1 MRAANR
7 SCCWACVLGLSLAL
21 FSRPL
26 RANAQEANSA
36 QPGNEGEAAQATD
49 DDDITQPVRTFDIRY
64 HFENDS
70 MATRND
76 KEQVILRRNF
86 REDFIPDWQ
95 MGLRGDLPITFSNAM
110 SAGNPDGD
118 YQTGVGRL
126 LFLGY
131 VGHIL
136 DDRQALGLGDEI
148 MSPAVSGKPF
158 GSGSWDMLPIAGYRY
173 MLPEISP
180 GSYFLPEFRYSFTF
194 AQSFASTPTSNLQF
208 SPELRIALP
217 DKWFFVLF
225 PSTDIRYNFGAKVKT
240 QTGRLFLPLDAQIGR
255 AIGDRFI
262 TSLEVSAPIVDN
274 YPVYR
279 LKIELRL
286 SYQLGA

>member
-7 SCCWACVLGLSLAL
+7 SCCWACVLGSVLATHP
-21 FSRPL
+21 FGVR
-26 RANAQEANSA
+26 AQEANV
-36 QPGNEGEAAQATD
+36 AQADEENQTAQAID
-49 DDDITQPVRTFDIRY
+49 DDDITRPVRTFDIRY

-70 MATRND
+70 TETRND
-76 KEQVILRRNF
+76 KQEMILRRNF
-86 REDFIPDWQ
+86 KEDFIPDWQ
-95 MGLRGDLPITFSNAM
+95 LGLRADLPITFSNVM

-118 YQTGVGRL
+118 YQSGLGRL

-131 VGHIL
+131 VGHAL

-148 MSPAVSGKPF
+148 MAPAASGKAF
-158 GSGSWDMLPIAGYRY
+158 GSGNWDMLPLGGYRY

-180 GSYFLPEFRYSFTF
+180 GSYFLAEFRYSFTF
-194 AQSFASTPTSNLQF
+194 AQSFAATPTSNLQF

-217 DKWFFVLF
+217 DNWFVILF
-225 PSTDIRYNFGAKVKT
+225 PSTDIRYNFGAQVKG
-240 QTGRLFLPLDAQIGR
+240 QTGRLFLPLDGEIGR
-255 AIGDRFI
+255 SIGDRFV
-262 TSLEVSAPIVDN
+262 TSLELSAPVIDD

-286 SYQLGA
+286 SYQLGS

>member
-1 MRAANR
+1 MHAANR
-7 SCCWACVLGLSLAL
+7 SCCWAFVLGLGLAL
-21 FSRPL
+21 FSDPP
-26 RANAQEANSA
+26 RAQAQEA
-36 QPGNEGEAAQATD
+36 GAAQTPNEDKGGQPTD
-49 DDDITQPVRTFDIRY
+49 DDDITQPVRTFDVRY
-64 HFENDS
+64 HYENDS
-70 MATRND
+70 MGTRND

-86 REDFIPDWQ
+86 KDDFIPDWQ

-110 SAGNPDGD
+110 SSGNPEGD
-118 YQTGVGRL
+118 YQTGLGRL

-131 VGHIL
+131 VGHML
-136 DDRQALGLGDEI
+136 DDRQAVGLGDEI

-158 GSGSWDMLPIAGYRY
+158 GSGNWDMLPIVGYRY

-180 GSYFLPEFRYSFTF
+180 GSYFLADFRYSFTF
-194 AQSFASTPTSNLQF
+194 AQSFASTRTSNLQF
-208 SPELRIALP
+208 SPKLWIALP
-217 DKWFFVLF
+217 DKWFAVLF

-255 AIGDRFI
+255 AVLDRFI

-274 YPVYR
+274 YPVYH